1 MKTSELKSWLK
12 DKYAFQEFNGFII
25 IEGNIEVGVTLGWL
39 RILTQNF
46 NTLRN
51 LTLLEKV
58 LEYAKTP
65 LEEREDKEKKYL
77 LAINVANKK
86 YYLLKNENKKDFH
99 LVTTPYAYKTEFTQE
114 EIDLLNFDLSK
125 FIKEE
130 VQ

>member
-1 MKTSELKSWLK
+1 MKTSELKSFLK
-12 DKYAFQEFNGFII
+12 GEYAFQEFNGFII

-65 LEEREDKEKKYL
+65 LEEREVD
-77 LAINVANKK
+77 
-86 YYLLKNENKKDFH
+86 
-99 LVTTPYAYKTEFTQE
+99 P
-114 EIDLLNFDLSK
+114 
-125 FIKEE
+125 EE
-130 VQ
+130 VAQTKPIDVEQIEMWQDIQESLNVGSLGVYEKRKLSNLIAMQIEKLKGNL

>member
-1 MKTSELKSWLK
+1 MKTSEFKSWLK
-12 DKYAFQEFNGFII
+12 DKYDFREFNGFMI

-65 LEEREDKEKKYL
+65 LEEREEKKYRL
-77 LAINVANKK
+77 VSINS
-86 YYLLKNENKKDFH
+86 Y
-99 LVTTPYAYKTEFTQE
+99 TQE
-114 EIDLLNFDLSK
+114 EINEMPKSLLEF